1 MRKTIV
7 GLLAALSVL
16 LVLPAAAGAT
26 SSRPIKPPAQAQVY
40 VVHGLPLPDS
50 ATGPGTPVDVYVNGN
65 RLLDDFTFGHSAGP
79 VSLPAGDYDVQIRTP
94 DGTTTLID
102 KTVAVP
108 STGSFSLVASYVDA
122 AGTPGINVFSNDTS
136 RPWRGFG
143 AIALH
148 HAAAAPAVDVDLGL
162 FPLSRRLPWLKVQAV
177 TAATNGAQARFVLP
191 TWLAYTADVR
201 VAGTK
206 QVVLSLDDVKVA
218 RNGPHQRVR
227 RRLRCRRDAAGHR
240 DDDPDAD

>member
-1 MRKTIV
+1 MRKSVI
-7 GLLAALSVL
+7 GLLAMLSVL
-16 LVLPAAAGAT
+16 LVLPATAGAT
-26 SSRPIKPPAQAQVY
+26 GSRPNKPPAPAQVY

-65 RLLDDFTFGHSAGP
+65 LLLDDFTFGDSAGP

-94 DGTTTLID
+94 DGTTPLID

-108 STGSFSLVASYVDA
+108 ASGSFSLVASYVDA

-136 RPWRGFG
+136 RPWRGLG

-162 FPLSRRLPWLKVQAV
+162 FPLSRQLPWLKVQAV
-177 TAATNGAQARFVLP
+177 TAAPNGAQARFVLP

-201 VAGTK
+201 VAGTQ
-206 QVVLSLDDVKVA
+206 QVVLSLDDVKVTRKA
-218 RNGPHQRVR
+218 LTNVYVVGS
-227 RRLRCRRDAAGHR
+227 AAGGTLQALVTTIPTR
-240 DDDPDAD
+240 